1 MSDSDASSDDER
13 PTNLASSGSDSEPE
27 PTRKRAIEDSD
38 DDDED
43 KAEEEEEE
51 EEEIEEVRQ
60 QLLYIETFCP
70 KTGKNVCTT
79 AYFQPR
85 PKKKRKK
92 RRDRVREF
100 FDDGAD
106 VASSDEDSEGDGYG
120 FETEQKE
127 AENLEEE
134 IYKNSRLNRK

>member
-51 EEEIEEVRQ
+51 EEEIEEVRK
-60 QLLYIETFCP
+60 QLPYLESFC
-70 KTGKNVCTT
+70 KTTRKTSIKLLVSSQDQRKN
-79 AYFQPR
+79 AR
-85 PKKKRKK
+85 S
-92 RRDRVREF
+92 
-100 FDDGAD
+100 G
-106 VASSDEDSEGDGYG
+106 
-120 FETEQKE
+120 ETE
-127 AENLEEE
+127 
-134 IYKNSRLNRK
+134 